1 MAPERK
7 GISGGCAINIY
18 VELMLLDKKWVNM
31 VSTYDFEEK
40 IQSNVVENVIITIA
54 TVALDLWAAEY
65 IPCDITSFDWNLPKF
80 EM

>member
-54 TVALDLWAAEY
+54 TVALDL
-65 IPCDITSFDWNLPKF
+65 
-80 EM
+80 